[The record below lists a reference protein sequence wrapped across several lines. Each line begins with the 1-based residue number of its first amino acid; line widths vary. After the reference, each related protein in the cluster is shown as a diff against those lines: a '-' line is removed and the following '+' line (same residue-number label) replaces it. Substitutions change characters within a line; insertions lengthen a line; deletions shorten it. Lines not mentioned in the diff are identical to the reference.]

1 MHLPFAGRLRD
12 MRSADSSFCSFLL
25 LRSAGQW
32 LALLFLPLFLMIAP
46 SLHAQFGGSLN
57 GTVTD
62 TSGAVIS
69 GATVTLANPATGTS
83 KTATTNATGFY
94 SFTELAPGSYTVKLT
109 ANGFKEQDYSSVA
122 VSAEQPRG
130 LDEKMTAG
138 GASETVTVNGNQT
151 PLLNTGDANTS
162 STIGSNEVTRLPAF
176 GRDPY
181 ELLRTGVGI
190 TGDSARSG
198 SGGAVALPNN
208 TSQNQSNVGIFQT
221 ENQIQISASGQR
233 VTSNTYEIDGVTV
246 DSLLHGGS
254 TIVTP
259 SIESVD
265 QITILAS
272 NYDAT
277 LGRDVGAHILTVTKA
292 GTNTYHGSAFF
303 QYPRRSG
310 AARVGGQHRRKNYSR
325 QALLVRQL

>member
-1 MHLPFAGRLRD
+1 
-12 MRSADSSFCSFLL
+12 
-25 LRSAGQW
+25 
-32 LALLFLPLFLMIAP
+32 LFLPLFLMIAP

-130 LDEKMTAG
+130 LDVKMTAG

-190 TGDSARSG
+190 TGVRQRRCGCAAQQHEPEPVERGDFPDREPDSD
-198 SGGAVALPNN
+198 
-208 TSQNQSNVGIFQT
+208 F
-221 ENQIQISASGQR
+221 
-233 VTSNTYEIDGVTV
+233 GVR
-246 DSLLHGGS
+246 
-254 TIVTP
+254 
-259 SIESVD
+259 
-265 QITILAS
+265 
-272 NYDAT
+272 AT
-277 LGRDVGAHILTVTKA
+277 RDVEHLRDRW
-292 GTNTYHGSAFF
+292 SD
-303 QYPRRSG
+303 
-310 AARVGGQHRRKNYSR
+310 GG
-325 QALLVRQL
+325 